1 MTENAAMRHRWLYGP
16 VPDLLFGCG
25 LLYAIASLLFATLGG
40 AVFQAIPLAVP
51 VVLIALISA
60 PHYGATLL
68 RVYDRRSDRRAYFL
82 FSVVATALI
91 IAIFGISLVDRWI
104 GSIFA
109 TVYLSWAGWHY
120 TGQNYGISMMFLR
133 RRGIDPTTLIRRTL
147 YASFLLSYLLVF
159 LVMHG
164 QQAPVADPTLEIR
177 LIPLAI
183 PERFNAIAV
192 PIVGIAYGAATL
204 VSFGLLIRRAGQ
216 LGDLLPS
223 ILIAGIQA
231 LWWSIPYAAR
241 HFDLFRSVVPL
252 SADLRGA
259 FFTWVALAH
268 AGQYLWITSYYARAA
283 PGFDGQGRY
292 YGRVLLAGSAVW
304 TLPALA
310 FAPGSSEID
319 WNFALLLAAAVNVH
333 HFVLDGA
340 IWKLRHT
347 KIARVLIAD
356 EAEVVTGE
364 REGGLLRIAVWTV
377 AALSLA
383 LTVGSL
389 ADRFYVFPAAMKNG
403 RLAAAAVS
411 LDRQGWLGVTHSVSR
426 FRLGRRFE
434 AVGDLAEA
442 SAQYELS
449 ARIEPRVEPFR
460 RLIMLYDRTGNGAGF
475 VRACDGLFEL
485 DYVSRPLP
493 TPAAETGPVPRAF
506 REACI
511 RVARDARTPLGPP
524 AGAVEDARQD
534 AAPRAPLTRY
544 GRG

>member
-1 MTENAAMRHRWLYGP
+1 M
-16 VPDLLFGCG
+16 
-25 LLYAIASLLFATLGG
+25 
-40 AVFQAIPLAVP
+40 
-51 VVLIALISA
+51 
-60 PHYGATLL
+60 
-68 RVYDRRSDRRAYFL
+68 
-82 FSVVATALI
+82 
-91 IAIFGISLVDRWI
+91 
-104 GSIFA
+104 
-109 TVYLSWAGWHY
+109 
-120 TGQNYGISMMFLR
+120 
-133 RRGIDPTTLIRRTL
+133 
-147 YASFLLSYLLVF
+147 
-159 LVMHG
+159 
-164 QQAPVADPTLEIR
+164 
-177 LIPLAI
+177 
-183 PERFNAIAV
+183 
-192 PIVGIAYGAATL
+192 GIAYGAATL
-204 VSFGLLIRRAGQ
+204 VSFGLLVRRARR

-223 ILIAGIQA
+223 VLIALIQA

-241 HFDLFRSVVPL
+241 HFDLFRDVVPL

-292 YGRVLLAGSAVW
+292 YGRVLLAGSGVW

-340 IWKLRHT
+340 IWKLRHS

-364 REGGLLRIAVWTV
+364 REGGLIRIAVWTV
-377 AALSLA
+377 AGLSLV
-383 LTVGSL
+383 LTIGSL
-389 ADRFYVFPAAMKNG
+389 ADRFYVLPSALKNG
-403 RLAAAAVS
+403 RLEAAAAS
-411 LDRQGWLGVTHSVSR
+411 LDRQSWLGVTDSVSR

-434 AVGDLAEA
+434 AVGDFDRA
-442 SAQYELS
+442 SVQLEFS

-485 DYVSRPLP
+485 DYVSRPMP
-493 TPAAETGPVPRAF
+493 TPDAETGPVPRAF

-511 RVARDARTPLGPP
+511 RVARDARTPLAPA